1 MGAECLYNRTIKFV
15 RIRPITPRTLPV
27 DLETP
32 SFTFVV
38 EAAAGT
44 PVNTEVGTIALETV
58 IGSVEVAEGMIG

>member
-1 MGAECLYNRTIKFV
+1 MRT
-15 RIRPITPRTLPV
+15 RPITPRTLPV
-27 DLETP
+27 GLETP
-32 SFTFVV
+32 SFAFVV